1 MHAFLFSSTV
11 SRIILFTSGTYADFY
26 YYGEGVIYEF
36 HLCRNGNELGN

>member
-1 MHAFLFSSTV
+1 M

-36 HLCRNGNELGN
+36 HLCRNDNELGN